1 MFKPSPQLLAD
12 VYKFS
17 HPPQYPAKTQLVYS
31 NTTARSSRMEGV
43 DSVVVFGTQYLIE
56 EYFIR
61 NWNERFFSQP
71 KEKVVAKFKR
81 MMDAVTGKD
90 SVSTKTMESLHDLGY
105 LPVRLKALPEG
116 TLCPIQVPFMTIVN
130 THEDFYWVTNFLETL
145 TQTVMWQAIVSA
157 TIAHQF
163 KKLVSKYADET
174 SDNCP
179 FIIFQCHDFSMRGMS
194 SVETGCVSGGGHLLS
209 FVGTDTVS
217 AIEFLEEFYG
227 ANVDEELVGCSVPAT
242 EHSVM
247 CAGGDGDES
256 EYETFRRIIEDVY
269 PAGIVSI
276 VSDTWDYWNVLKK
289 ILPALKSK
297 IMGRNGKVVI
307 RPDSGDP
314 VKIVTGY
321 IVKKV
326 KQTSEDYLQC
336 VRRTPFHIKLWN
348 SDGTEE
354 FDAVKTSDGKYFD
367 ITCQELSED
376 EVKGSIQILAETFGA
391 TKNSK
396 GYLELDPHI
405 GLIYG
410 DSITF
415 DRCEQICERLK
426 KKGFASTNVVF
437 GVGSYTYQYNTRD
450 TFSIACKATHV
461 KIDGKEKPIFKD
473 PKTGGHKKSAKGLL
487 AVVKDKSGKL
497 ILKNNC
503 TAEEE
508 AGGELK
514 VMFENGVQFNKTT
527 LSEIRGR
534 LE

>member
-1 MFKPSPQLLAD
+1 MFRPSPQLLAD

-17 HPPQYPAKTQLVYS
+17 HPPQYPAKTQIVYS
-31 NTTARSSRMEGV
+31 NTTARSSRLEGV
-43 DSVVVFGTQYLIE
+43 DAIVVFGTQYLIE
-56 EYFIR
+56 EYFIA
-61 NWNERFFSQP
+61 NWNENFFSKP
-71 KEKVVAKFKR
+71 KEKAVAKFKR

-105 LPVRLKALPEG
+105 LPIRLKALPEG

-163 KKLVSKYADET
+163 KKLVSKYAGET

-179 FIIFQCHDFSMRGMS
+179 FVNFQCHDFSMRGMS
-194 SVETGCVSGGGHLLS
+194 SVETGYVSGGGHLLS

-217 AIEFLEEFYG
+217 AVEFLEEFYG

-247 CAGGDGDES
+247 CAGGDES
-256 EYETFRRIIEDVY
+256 EEETFRRIIEDVY

-289 ILPALKSK
+289 VLPALKSK
-297 IMGRNGKVVI
+297 IMARNGKVVI

-321 IVKKV
+321 FVKDV
-326 KQTSEDYLQC
+326 NRSSEEYLQLI
-336 VRRTPFHIKLWN
+336 RRTPFHIKLWGE
-348 SDGTEE
+348 SEYE
-354 FDAVKTSDGKYFD
+354 FDAVKTTDGKYFD
-367 ITCQELSED
+367 IDANQLSED
-376 EVKGSIQILAETFGA
+376 EVKGSIVLLHELFGG
-391 TKNSK
+391 TTNSK
-396 GYLELDPHI
+396 GYIELDSHI

-415 DRCEQICERLK
+415 NRCEQICERLAE
-426 KKGFASTNVVF
+426 KGFASTNVVF

-450 TFSIACKATHV
+450 TFSIACKATYV
-461 KIDGKEKPIFKD
+461 EIDGKAKPIFKD

-487 AVVKDKSGKL
+487 AVIKDKDGKL
-497 ILKNNC
+497 ILKNDC
-503 TAEEE
+503 TPEEE

-527 LSEIRGR
+527 LSEIRGK

>member
-1 MFKPSPQLLAD
+1 MFKPSPQNLAD

-17 HPPQYPAKTQLVYS
+17 HPPQYPAKTQVVYS

-43 DSVVVFGTQYLIE
+43 DSIVVFGTQYLIE

-105 LPVRLKALPEG
+105 LPIRLKALPEG

-130 THEDFYWVTNFLETL
+130 THKDFYWVTNFLETL

-157 TIAHQF
+157 TIAYQF
-163 KKLVSKYADET
+163 KKLVSKYAAET

-179 FIIFQCHDFSMRGMS
+179 FVNFQCHDFSMRGMS
-194 SVETGCVSGGGHLLS
+194 SVETGYVSGAAHLLS

-227 ANVDEELVGCSVPAT
+227 ANIDEELVGCSVPAT

-247 CAGGDGDES
+247 CAGGDES
-256 EYETFRRIIEDVY
+256 EEETFRRIIEDVY
-269 PAGIVSI
+269 PTGIVSI

-321 IVKKV
+321 IVKNV
-326 KQTSEDYLQC
+326 KQTSEDYLQL

-348 SDGTEE
+348 NDGTEN

-367 ITCQELSED
+367 ITCQELTED

-415 DRCEQICERLK
+415 TRCEQICERLK
-426 KKGFASTNVVF
+426 HKGFASTNVVF

-450 TFSIACKATHV
+450 TFSIACKATYV
-461 KIDGKEKPIFKD
+461 EIDGKAKPIFKD

-487 AVVKDKSGKL
+487 AVVKDKGGKL
-497 ILKNNC
+497 TLKNDC
-503 TAEEE
+503 TPEEE
-508 AGGELK
+508 LGGELK
-514 VMFENGVQFNKTT
+514 VMFENGVQFNRTT
-527 LSEIRGR
+527 LGEIRGR

>member
-17 HPPQYPAKTQLVYS
+17 HPPQYPVKTEVVFS

-43 DSVVVFGTQYLIE
+43 DSIVVFGTQYLIE

-71 KEKVVAKFKR
+71 KEKAVAKFKR
-81 MMDAVTGKD
+81 MMNAVTGKD
-90 SVSTKTMESLHDLGY
+90 SVSTKTMEDLHDLGY
-105 LPVRLKALPEG
+105 LPIRLKALPEG

-130 THEDFYWVTNFLETL
+130 TKHEFYWVTNFLETL

-163 KKLVSKYADET
+163 KKLVSEWAKET

-179 FIIFQCHDFSMRGMS
+179 FVNFQCHDFSMRGMS
-194 SVETGCVSGGGHLLS
+194 SVETGYVSGGAHLLS

-247 CAGGDGDES
+247 CAGGDES
-256 EYETFRRIIEDVY
+256 EEETFRRIIEDVY

-276 VSDTWDYWNVLKK
+276 VSDTWDYWHVLKV
-289 ILPALKSK
+289 ILRNLKAK

-321 IVKKV
+321 FVKEV
-326 KQTSEDYLQC
+326 NHTSDDYLQL

-348 SDGTEE
+348 NGDEE
-354 FDAVKTSDGKYFD
+354 FDAIKTSDGKYFD
-367 ITCQELSED
+367 ITCQELTED
-376 EVKGSIQILAETFGA
+376 EVKGSIVLLHELFGG
-391 TKNSK
+391 TMNSK
-396 GYLELDPHI
+396 GYIELDPHI

-415 DRCEQICERLK
+415 NRCEQICERLDR
-426 KKGFASTNVVF
+426 KGFASTNVVF

-450 TFSIACKATHV
+450 TFSIACKATYV
-461 KIDGKEKPIFKD
+461 EIDGKAKPIFKD

-487 AVVKDKSGKL
+487 AVVKNADGKL
-497 ILKNNC
+497 VLKNDC
-503 TAEEE
+503 TPEEE

-527 LSEIRGR
+527 LGEIRGR